1 MNHQSVE
8 REKGGEGFGRGY
20 PIRDVDP
27 FTTLIE

>member
-1 MNHQSVE
+1 VLE
-8 REKGGEGFGRGY
+8 GKRVGEGFGRGLRD